1 MLFMKSSKIVQDD
14 FVFSTTATGIDN
26 PTDEFLLELFDYS
39 PDLSCDGIPKK
50 VIKNFDELIEFLKP
64 LIRFWIMI
72 ILKNA

>member
-50 VIKNFDELIEFLKP
+50 VIKNFDELIEFFEA
-64 LIRFWIMI
+64 ID
-72 ILKNA
+72 